1 MVNTG
6 GPYYKV
12 RLGRKDGRVSDASRV
27 DSNLPLPTMT
37 VTQLASVFAAKGF
50 SIGEM
55 VALIGAHTI
64 GFSHCKE
71 FAKRLYS
78 FSRASPVDPSM
89 NTVLSQALQKACAN
103 YTKDPT
109 MSVFNDVMTP
119 GKFDNMY
126 YQNLEKGLGL
136 LASDQVL
143 YADPRTKV
151 FVELFARN
159 QTAFFNAFVDA
170 MDKLSIVGV
179 KVGRKGE
186 VRKRCDMAYLV
197 KDLPDYNSKFLVGEV
212 MSQF

>member
-1 MVNTG
+1 
-6 GPYYKV
+6 
-12 RLGRKDGRVSDASRV
+12 
-27 DSNLPLPTMT
+27 
-37 VTQLASVFAAKGF
+37 
-50 SIGEM
+50 M

-78 FSRASPVDPSM
+78 FSRSAPVDPSM
-89 NTVLSQALQKACAN
+89 NTVLSQALRKVCAN

-136 LASDQVL
+136 LASDQIL
-143 YADPRTKV
+143 YSDPRTKV

-159 QTAFFNAFVDA
+159 QTAFFNAFAHA
-170 MDKLSIVGV
+170 MEKLGTVGV

-186 VRKRCDMAYLV
+186 VRDRCDMI
-197 KDLPDYNSKFLVGEV
+197 N
-212 MSQF
+212 